1 MTGGTDRGD
10 ARRRRPLG
18 DWGGGLLT
26 ELFERPMD
34 PGYEDAARQRL
45 MRGPE
50 PLWRRRLGKVA
61 TAVVALVF
69 GFLIAIAYRHVAAAA
84 PDTEKARESLVGDVR
99 EQREQTDKLQED
111 AQRLREE
118 VARERD
124 RALANSGDQ
133 REMQRLRDL
142 EAETGLTKVRGPGA
156 VVTVADARP
165 AVDPVTGEPV
175 DENLGQVFDRDLQE
189 IVNALWQVGAEA
201 IAIDG
206 QRLSTTS
213 TIRAAGGAILV
224 DFRPVSSPY
233 TVEAI
238 GPRDLDSR
246 FSRTRT
252 AGNFRGFVKEYGMA
266 FSVREVDELT
276 LPAAPDP
283 QLRYARPGGAD
294 RDSSPSSGGSKPV
307 PSPSG
312 GD

>member
-1 MTGGTDRGD
+1 MEPGEPRDTRQ
-10 ARRRRPLG
+10 RRPLG

-34 PGYEDAARQRL
+34 PGYEDAARRRL
-45 MRGPE
+45 TSGPE
-50 PLWRRRLGKVA
+50 PRWRRLLGRTGTVA
-61 TAVVALVF
+61 VALVF

-84 PDTEKARESLVGDVR
+84 PDTQRARESLVGDVR
-99 EQREQTDKLQED
+99 EQREQTDKLQQS

-133 REMQRLRDL
+133 REMERLRAL

-156 VVTVADARP
+156 VVTVGDARP

-175 DENLGQVFDRDLQE
+175 GENLGQVFDRDLQE
-189 IVNALWQVGAEA
+189 VVNALWRVGAEA
-201 IAIDG
+201 VAIDG
-206 QRLSTTS
+206 QRLSATS

-238 GPRDLDSR
+238 GPRDLDNR
-246 FSRTRT
+246 FERTRT
-252 AGNFRGFVKEYGMA
+252 AANFRGFVKEYGMA
-266 FSVREVDELT
+266 FSVKEVEELT

-283 QLRYARPGGAD
+283 QLRYARPGGAG
-294 RDSSPSSGGSKPV
+294 RDASPSPGAGGPV
-307 PSPSG
+307 PSPTG